1 MIDKAIDYVR
11 QNIDMDEVERTI
23 GIMWKTREPLY
34 VANHQL
40 CNKIMDLLEEY
51 GSDND
56 YPEGWWM
63 NYMDEEEVLFKL

>member
-1 MIDKAIDYVR
+1 MT
-11 QNIDMDEVERTI
+11 EVEVTI
-23 GIMWKTREPLY
+23 RKMAQRREPLY
-34 VANHQL
+34 AANHQL
-40 CNKIMDLLEEY
+40 CNQIMDLLEEY